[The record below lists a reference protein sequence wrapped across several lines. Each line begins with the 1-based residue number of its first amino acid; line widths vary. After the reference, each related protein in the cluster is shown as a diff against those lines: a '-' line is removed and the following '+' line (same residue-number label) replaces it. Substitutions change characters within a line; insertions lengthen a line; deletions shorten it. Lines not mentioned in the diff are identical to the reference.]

1 MAKTTGRVSANIR
14 MLYMDDVLVG
24 CATTNGMSGTNEQI
38 PTTCKDG
45 TNPPPVTYE
54 AGAQDATFNGDFI
67 VRFDDANQ
75 YSAMSAAFV
84 GATEHT
90 WKLATTNTD
99 DPYWQFDGKIT
110 SFTETAGINTP
121 LTFSVTIS
129 KTSALYLFNT

>member
-1 MAKTTGRVSANIR
+1 
-14 MLYMDDVLVG
+14 MDDVLVG

-54 AGAQDATFNGDFI
+54 AGAQDASFSGDFI
-67 VRFDDANQ
+67 VRFDDAGQ
-75 YSAMSAAFV
+75 YSAMAAAFV
-84 GATEHT
+84 AATEHT

-110 SFTETAGINTP
+110 SFSETAGINAP